1 MWPPRRGITPP
12 APGPVPAPV
21 QASAPAHTV
30 SPAPALGPDLDPV
43 HALVQAPAPV
53 GPTAQPSFGRGRAP
67 APSPVPAP
75 VSTQVEVLRKES
87 SFGGAEVADPVASSP
102 ELSPPVAAVAVVELG
117 GASPSPL
124 VEAAALPTT
133 IDPETPREW
142 GETTEPEGAAEAG
155 WIFKARKRPLSGEH
169 PEARGHK
176 EGPSTSTLSVYNRF
190 EVLAGSQEGPEFCTA
205 MDLELASPLSILS
218 EADSLAVGNIE
229 WDEDMDGDHFELGDL
244 GGAETL

>member
-53 GPTAQPSFGRGRAP
+53 GPTAQPSFGRGRARLP
-67 APSPVPAP
+67 LSSGS
-75 VSTQVEVLRKES
+75 VSTQVEVLRKKAASAVRRWQILWRRRGLSPRGCCS
-87 SFGGAEVADPVASSP
+87 SGGAR
-102 ELSPPVAAVAVVELG
+102 
-117 GASPSPL
+117 ASPSPL
-124 VEAAALPTT
+124 VGRQPFPPPSTQ
-133 IDPETPREW
+133 
-142 GETTEPEGAAEAG
+142 
-155 WIFKARKRPLSGEH
+155 RPHGS
-169 PEARGHK
+169 EARGHK

-205 MDLELASPLSILS
+205 MDLELASPPSVLS